1 MSFFFSAA
9 HHNNVDIDRYIYL
22 ELARYV
28 LVDAAGARLA
38 VADVDGQGDAG
49 RDGEGVWRAEVR
61 HVGVPRHHRAVIG
74 DVVTHLGPVIPVWP
88 RQLQEPD
95 KNIFEEKKYFVF
107 VTKKNSRET
116 EDIFRNFNNI
126 FGEKILGKKY
136 LRLDKNKLLGKY
148 LL

>member
-9 HHNNVDIDRYIYL
+9 HYNNVDIDRYIYL

-49 RDGEGVWRAEVR
+49 RDGEGVGRAEVR

-95 KNIFEEKKYFVF
+95 KNIFEEK
-107 VTKKNSRET
+107 
-116 EDIFRNFNNI
+116 NI
-126 FGEKILGKKY
+126 LFL
-136 LRLDKNKLLGKY
+136 
-148 LL
+148 